1 MGTNETGNIQKS
13 FPKCHLVLCRE
24 NLTESREE
32 TKFMKKKEMRFIIGT
47 PNLGGFVIF
56 FRELKLS
63 LEIVRK
69 WNGA

>member
-24 NLTESREE
+24 NPTESREE
-32 TKFMKKKEMRFIIGT
+32 MRFIICT

-69 WNGA
+69 WNAA